1 MSRGSCSEL
10 YVYYRVVPAN
20 AQAALQAVIA
30 FQQRLREQH
39 PGLAA
44 RVLRRADDD
53 SAGVTLMETYAFDNG
68 ARKGID
74 DALQLAHRGGCG
86 RNDCAAERP
95 ARTTEVFDALD

>member
-10 YVYYRVVPAN
+10 YAYYRVVPAN
-20 AQAALQAVIA
+20 AQAALQAVIT

-44 RVLRRADDD
+44 RVLRRADDN
-53 SAGVTLMETYAFDNG
+53 SGGVTLMETYAFDNG

-74 DALQLAHRGGCG
+74 DALRSSIEE
-86 RNDCAAERP
+86 AAAGMTALLSGPRQ
-95 ARTTEVFDALD
+95 TEVFDALD